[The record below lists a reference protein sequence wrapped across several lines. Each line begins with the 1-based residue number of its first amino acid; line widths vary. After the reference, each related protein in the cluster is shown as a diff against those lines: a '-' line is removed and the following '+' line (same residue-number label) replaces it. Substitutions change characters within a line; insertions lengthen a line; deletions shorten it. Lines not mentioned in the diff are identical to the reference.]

1 MIKSFTI
8 SFLLLVCSAFPQSN
22 KFGFDFDYAQFG
34 YDTTSN
40 YVQVYYDFDQ
50 NDLTVHKTDT
60 ANYVQ
65 GVLSI
70 AIMDSVKGD
79 TVLDRSWSVVHNVSS
94 DTAVQNK
101 SLVGVLSLVMHEGIY
116 RFIIA
121 GKDAGDSLKVRKMIE
136 YIHVKP
142 FIGKK
147 ASISDIEFASRI
159 IQDSPD
165 TNSIFY
171 KNTYEVIPSPSSVFG
186 GNQPVLFYYSEL
198 YNMKFF
204 DKNDP
209 LTIKQLIYNSNGKL
223 VNKKEGKINNDINS
237 RVDVGVLP
245 VNKLPTDS
253 YTFVE
258 ALIDNATKFGISST
272 KRFYVYNPEI
282 VNKDTSILT
291 KSEML
296 SSEFNTMT
304 KEELDNLFQEAKYI
318 ATNTE
323 INKYGKLTTLE
334 GKRKFMYDF
343 WKSRDPDPSTP
354 RNEYYLDYMKRVQV
368 SNEKY
373 GTLGMKGWQTDRGRV
388 YLTYGEPSEIDRY
401 PNESNTKPYEIWHYN
416 DIEGGVIF
424 VFADL
429 TGFSQYTLVNS
440 TKRGELSDDN
450 WQQRI
455 TTN

>member
-1 MIKSFTI
+1 MIKFFAVT
-8 SFLLLVCSAFPQSN
+8 FLFFVCSVFPQNN

-40 YVQVYYDFDQ
+40 YIQVFYDFNQ

-65 GVLSI
+65 GILSI

-79 TVLDRSWSVVHNVSS
+79 TVLNRSWSVVHNVST
-94 DTAVQNK
+94 DTAAQNK
-101 SLVGVLSLVMHEGIY
+101 SLVGVLSLVVREGIY
-116 RFIIA
+116 RFVIT

-142 FIGKK
+142 FIGSK
-147 ASISDIEFASRI
+147 ASISDIQFASRI
-159 IQDSPD
+159 IQNSPD
-165 TNSIFY
+165 TASIFY
-171 KNTYEVIPSPSSVFG
+171 KNTYEVIPIPSLIFG
-186 GNQPVLFYYSEL
+186 ENQPVLFYYSEL
-198 YNMKFF
+198 YNLKYFNN
-204 DKNDP
+204 DDP
-209 LTIKQLIYNSNGKL
+209 LKVERLVYNSNGKL
-223 VNKKEGKINNDINS
+223 VNKKEDVIKNTINS
-237 RVDVGVLP
+237 RVEVGVLP
-245 VNKLPTDS
+245 VNKFPTDS

-258 ALIDNATKFGISST
+258 VLMDSTTKFGISSA

-282 VNKDTSILT
+282 VSKDTSVSAR
-291 KSEML
+291 SEML
-296 SSEFNTMT
+296 GSEFNTMT
-304 KEELDNLFQEAKYI
+304 KDELDALFQEAKYI
-318 ATNTE
+318 ATNVE
-323 INKYGKLTTLE
+323 INKYKKLNTLE
-334 GKRKFMYDF
+334 GKRRFMYDF
-343 WKSRDPDPSTP
+343 WKERDTDPSTP
-354 RNEYYLDYMKRVQV
+354 RNEYYQDYLKRVQI
-368 SNEKY
+368 SNERY
-373 GTLGMKGWQTDRGRV
+373 STLGMKGWQTDRGRI

-429 TGFSQYTLVNS
+429 NGFSQYTLINS